1 MEVALKGSNVQMQCL
16 VLLIWFT
23 LCAEQHLRQR
33 HIDDSLTLGGG
44 CFALWY
50 LFSTGHTWLG
60 ASASEGAFA
69 LALSMALTLP
79 AYWAGRLTDA
89 EVKLLGTLALAT
101 DRLQWLGTLGA
112 ALVGGLAWLMFGRR
126 VWIQLDRKLRARLA
140 NLAPD
145 ASLAPPLAPFLLMG
159 FLAALTWVR

>member
-1 MEVALKGSNVQMQCL
+1 MQGL

-23 LCAEQHLRQR
+23 FCAEQDLRQR
-33 HIDDSLTLGGG
+33 HISNSLTLGGG

-69 LALSMALTLP
+69 LASSLLLTLP
-79 AYWAGRLTDA
+79 AYWYGRLTEA

-101 DRLQWLGTLGA
+101 DRVHWLGTLGA
-112 ALVGGLAWLMFGRR
+112 ALIVAMLWLMLGKR
-126 VWIQLDRKLRARLA
+126 VWAQLDRKLRARLA

-145 ASLAPPLAPFLLMG
+145 ASLAPPLVPFLLMG